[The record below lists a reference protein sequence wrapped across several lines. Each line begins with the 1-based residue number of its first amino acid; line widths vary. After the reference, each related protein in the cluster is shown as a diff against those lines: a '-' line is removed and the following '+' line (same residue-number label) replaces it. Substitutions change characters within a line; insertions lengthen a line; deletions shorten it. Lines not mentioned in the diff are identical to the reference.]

1 MQQQSSSM
9 QQQSSSMQQ
18 QQSSSMQQQSSG
30 MQQQQSSMSR
40 GSASRQSLSS
50 SSFRQDK
57 VSGFARNLGT
67 SQSGGGAQA
76 LISSDQV
83 TRHEAGSRP
92 RRTWAESSAQ
102 HGQSIYAQ
110 DFQPPPACPAT
121 KVYAS
126 SAFQYERQSSSGHKM
141 FKARENR

>member
-1 MQQQSSSM
+1 
-9 QQQSSSMQQ
+9 
-18 QQSSSMQQQSSG
+18 

-67 SQSGGGAQA
+67 SQSGAGAGGGA
-76 LISSDQV
+76 LISSEQV

-92 RRTWAESSAQ
+92 RRTWAESAASQ